1 MEDSTSFRR
10 RQKEKAY
17 DTEKDAENNHERKI
31 EHCISK
37 GFLLAQ
43 LEGYTTETYAF
54 FFANKLKLMVVWLP
68 HSCDINLICH
78 RWKRLK
84 LVLWHI
90 MLFTYKRV
98 PGISVDT
105 KKKNIIRFFFFGVPG
120 SYPLRAIGMK
130 SCQAATSSA
139 AVMTDGIRKMRKY
152 HGIFKTL
159 QELIEG

>member
-1 MEDSTSFRR
+1 MGCLQSICRTHGCNDACMEDSTSFRR

-68 HSCDINLICH
+68 HSCDINLIWH

-84 LVLWHI
+84 LVLWAYHA
-90 MLFTYKRV
+90 MLFT
-98 PGISVDT
+98 
-105 KKKNIIRFFFFGVPG
+105 KKKECNRRF
-120 SYPLRAIGMK
+120 
-130 SCQAATSSA
+130 C
-139 AVMTDGIRKMRKY
+139 
-152 HGIFKTL
+152 
-159 QELIEG
+159 